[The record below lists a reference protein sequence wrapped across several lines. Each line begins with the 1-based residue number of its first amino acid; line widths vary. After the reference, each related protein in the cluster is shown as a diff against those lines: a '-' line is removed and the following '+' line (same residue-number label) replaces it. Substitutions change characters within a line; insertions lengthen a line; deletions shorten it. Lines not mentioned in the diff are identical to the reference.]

1 LQNRGFGFYFVLRS
15 EFCNY
20 AVGPW
25 VSVAGRETALARGN
39 PAKRRNFD
47 LRFSNFDCSAV
58 SVFNRQSKIDIRKY
72 KMPIRYGRFEMPKTL
87 SKEESTATDTYAKFT
102 AEPFEAGYGHTV
114 GNSLRRVLLSSLEG
128 AAITA
133 AKIAG
138 AQHEFA
144 TLPGVVEDVTDIV
157 LNLKKVKFKA
167 DDHEPKKLS
176 LTVNKEGEVTAGDIQ
191 VVQGYEVLNPKQII
205 CTLDKKHKFDAEL
218 DVRVG
223 RGFAT
228 AEENKRADQAIGLI
242 PIDSIFSPVTR
253 VKYAVENTRVG
264 QRTDYDKLILEIWTD
279 GRLTPDDALL
289 QASAILRHHLD
300 VFVNFN
306 EEVIEFDQTPAGV
319 SEENLKLKK
328 LLNMSV
334 NEIELSVRAANCLN
348 NANITSVGQLAQ
360 KTEAEMLK
368 YRNFGKKSLNEIKD
382 KLQQLGLSLGM
393 KFEPGLL
400 DVPVSSDGAG
410 PSGAAGEE

>member
-1 LQNRGFGFYFVLRS
+1 
-15 EFCNY
+15 
-20 AVGPW
+20 
-25 VSVAGRETALARGN
+25 
-39 PAKRRNFD
+39 
-47 LRFSNFDCSAV
+47 
-58 SVFNRQSKIDIRKY
+58 
-72 KMPIRYGRFEMPKTL
+72 MPVHYGRFEMPKTL
-87 SKEESTATDTYAKFT
+87 VKDEHGATETYARFV

-133 AKIAG
+133 VKITG

-157 LNLKKVKFKA
+157 LNLKRIKFKA
-167 DDHEPKKLS
+167 TDGHEPRKLS
-176 LTVNKEGEVTAGDIQ
+176 LSINKEGEVTAGDIQ
-191 VVQGYEVLNPKQII
+191 LVQGYEVLNPDQVI

-218 DVRVG
+218 EVRVG

-228 AEENKRADQAIGLI
+228 GDENKRPDQPIGLI

-253 VKYAVENTRVG
+253 VKYAVEATRVG
-264 QRTDYDKLILEIWTD
+264 QRTDYDKLVIEVWTD
-279 GRLTPDDALL
+279 GRLSPDDAML

-306 EEVIEFDQTPAGV
+306 EEVIEFDETPAGV
-319 SEENLKLKK
+319 SEENMKLKK

-348 NANITSVGQLAQ
+348 NANITTVGQLAQ

-382 KLQQLGLSLGM
+382 KLQQLQLGLGM
-393 KFEPGLL
+393 KFDPGLVDTPVGV
-400 DVPVSSDGAG
+400 DVAS
-410 PSGAAGEE
+410 PSAAAGEE

>member
-1 LQNRGFGFYFVLRS
+1 
-15 EFCNY
+15 
-20 AVGPW
+20 
-25 VSVAGRETALARGN
+25 
-39 PAKRRNFD
+39 
-47 LRFSNFDCSAV
+47 
-58 SVFNRQSKIDIRKY
+58 
-72 KMPIRYGRFEMPKTL
+72 MPKTL
-87 SKEESTATDTYAKFT
+87 TKDESTATDTYAKFT

-133 AKIAG
+133 VKIAG

-144 TLPGVVEDVTDIV
+144 TLPSVVEDVTDIV
-157 LNLKKVKFKA
+157 LNLKRVKFKL
-167 DDHEPKKLS
+167 DGQDHEPKKLS
-176 LTVNKEGEVTAGDIQ
+176 LNVNKEGEVTAGDIQ
-191 VVQGYEVLNPKQII
+191 TIQGFEVLNPKQLI
-205 CTLDKKHKFDAEL
+205 CTLDRKHKFDAEL
-218 DVRVG
+218 EVRVG

-228 AEENKRADQAIGLI
+228 GEENKRPDQPIGLI

-289 QASAILRHHLD
+289 QASAIIRHHLD
-300 VFVNFN
+300 VFVHYN

-319 SEENLKLKK
+319 SEENIKLKK

-348 NANITSVGQLAQ
+348 NANITTVTMIVAIQPVRVMVEPSTRRPPTCIIGIV
-360 KTEAEMLK
+360 
-368 YRNFGKKSLNEIKD
+368 
-382 KLQQLGLSLGM
+382 LGM
-393 KFEPGLL
+393 ISNQLFAWTTNAT
-400 DVPVSSDGAG
+400 SSTRCSASDHGVRN
-410 PSGAAGEE
+410 AASQAFQAASPCPRRRTPTARITA

>member
-1 LQNRGFGFYFVLRS
+1 
-15 EFCNY
+15 
-20 AVGPW
+20 
-25 VSVAGRETALARGN
+25 
-39 PAKRRNFD
+39 
-47 LRFSNFDCSAV
+47 
-58 SVFNRQSKIDIRKY
+58 
-72 KMPIRYGRFEMPKTL
+72 MPVRYGRFEMPKTL
-87 SKEESTATDTYAKFT
+87 TKEEKGATETYAKFV

-133 AKIAG
+133 AKLTG

-157 LNLKKVKFKA
+157 LNLKKVKFKV
-167 DDHEPKKLS
+167 DGQDHEPKKLS
-176 LTVNKEGEVTAGDIQ
+176 LTVNKVGEVTAGDIQ
-191 VVQGYEVLNPKQII
+191 AIQGFEVLNPKQLI

-218 DVRVG
+218 EVRVG

-228 AEENKRADQAIGLI
+228 GEEK
-242 PIDSIFSPVTR
+242 
-253 VKYAVENTRVG
+253 
-264 QRTDYDKLILEIWTD
+264 
-279 GRLTPDDALL
+279 
-289 QASAILRHHLD
+289 
-300 VFVNFN
+300 
-306 EEVIEFDQTPAGV
+306 
-319 SEENLKLKK
+319 LKLKK

-348 NANITSVGQLAQ
+348 NANITTVGQLAQ

-393 KFEPGLL
+393 KFDPGL
-400 DVPVSSDGAG
+400 VETAARTDGAA
-410 PSGAAGEE
+410 PPAAAKEEALA